1 MKSRIKKEYIEM
13 PFQVFIEN
21 CPDAINLFPPE
32 VRSMLMSDS
41 EYLVRL
47 SEDGTLEVG
56 YKSDKWSIS

>member
-21 CPDAINLFPPE
+21 CPDVINLFPPE
-32 VRSMLMSDS
+32 LRHMLMSDP

-47 SEDGTLEVG
+47 SEDGTMEIG
-56 YKSDKWSIS
+56 YKSDKWSIA